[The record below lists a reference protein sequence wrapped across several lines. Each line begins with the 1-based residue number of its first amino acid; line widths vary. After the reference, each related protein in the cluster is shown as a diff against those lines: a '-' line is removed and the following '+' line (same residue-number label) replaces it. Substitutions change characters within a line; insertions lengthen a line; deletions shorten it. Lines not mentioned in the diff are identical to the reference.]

1 MQSHCTSTD
10 EMPWDLFLD
19 TTKPNYPSQDQRFKR
34 SFFFEEMN
42 ETIRVVTPSG
52 GLHLPIR

>member
-19 TTKPNYPSQDQRFKR
+19 TTKPNYLSQNQRIKR